1 MTEICFYTDDA
12 YVTGFEIS
20 GHSGYAKSGK
30 DIVCAAVSALSIN
43 CVNSLEE
50 LLGIVPKVKED
61 QKRGYLE
68 VIVEDYKR
76 DDVQLL
82 LRSLVIGLDRISEEY
97 GNFVK
102 LTNRR
107 CTP

>member
-1 MTEICFYTDDA
+1 MTEICYYTDNA
-12 YVTGFEIS
+12 YVTGFEIN
-20 GHSGYAKSGK
+20 GHSGFANSGK
-30 DIVCAAVSALSIN
+30 DIVCAAVSVLSIN

-82 LRSLVIGLDRISEEY
+82 LRSFVIGVDKISADY